1 MVPIGKTLVMMTLGF
16 IYHRTV
22 LTKQS
27 QNGKMEN
34 EHITSLGC
42 RHCLCWRY
50 SVFLVCVIWYLWGV
64 EVMTPEER
72 QEIRERHFLW
82 KERECNY
89 DGDPY
94 PCDVIKVLDAWEA
107 ELGLVIKSMTHEK
120 FMQELTK
127 AQEQIGLYNE
137 GN

>member
-1 MVPIGKTLVMMTLGF
+1 MW
-16 IYHRTV
+16 
-22 LTKQS
+22 S
-27 QNGKMEN
+27 
-34 EHITSLGC
+34 
-42 RHCLCWRY
+42 
-50 SVFLVCVIWYLWGV
+50 V

-89 DGDPY
+89 DGNPY

-107 ELGLVIKSMTHEK
+107 ELGLVIKSMTHEE

-127 AQEQIGLYNE
+127 TQEQIGLYDE